1 MGLFSNNT
9 FRNRLNRLDTTDI
22 SEEALSDIKNYHYE
36 TTLHTLTCCCEF
48 KNAAVERRIIV
59 DYSCHVYC

>member
-1 MGLFSNNT
+1 LALKTLLFNAVKGLTRMGLFSNNT

-36 TTLHTLTCCCEF
+36 TTLHTL
-48 KNAAVERRIIV
+48 
-59 DYSCHVYC
+59 